1 MEFVNMQIED
11 PKYVDVEALKNVIN
25 NPAWKDNL
33 YANVPSY
40 NKELAAMMTD
50 ESAKF
55 LLGTESLDNVIDS
68 MMKMVLR

>member
-50 ESAKF
+50 E
-55 LLGTESLDNVIDS
+55 
-68 MMKMVLR
+68 VLNSY